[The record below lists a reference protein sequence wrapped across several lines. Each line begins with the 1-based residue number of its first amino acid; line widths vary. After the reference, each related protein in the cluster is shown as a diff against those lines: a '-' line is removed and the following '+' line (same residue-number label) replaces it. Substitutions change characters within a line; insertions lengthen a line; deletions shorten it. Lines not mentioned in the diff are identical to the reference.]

1 MQQHSID
8 SVYATTCAHPPYD
21 YQRRLAESAWP
32 DLLDIPTGL
41 GKTAAV
47 TLAWAY
53 KRGWGRASR
62 TPDPATPRRLIWC
75 LPMRVLVEQSAD
87 AICGWLK
94 ELDALG
100 EEPGDTNKVAVHV
113 LMGGDDGV
121 RGWAQHPEQDQIIIG
136 TQDMLLSRALMRGYG
151 MSRYQWPMDF
161 ALLHNDALW
170 VFDEIQLMGAGLPT
184 STQLEAFRRQL
195 PLAQSSRSLWISATL
210 NPQWLSTVDFRDHLD
225 TLQSLTLS
233 DADRNNPA
241 VSKRLNAAKALKPC
255 LAVPAGAKKDQQKAY
270 LEQLAADI
278 LSAHGD
284 GGPTL
289 TILNTVDRAQ
299 QLTEALLKADENAEV
314 LLLHARFRA
323 AERRQLNQRILAITP
338 EDSLII
344 VATQAIE
351 AGVDLSAARLYTELA
366 PWSSLVQRFGRC
378 NRGGEFNNASVQ
390 WIDLGDEK
398 LAAPYD
404 LNTLTLAREKLENL
418 DSASSSDLPGTDEE
432 RPQTAVLR
440 RRDLIG
446 LFDTDPDLSGFDVD
460 VSAYIRDTDG
470 AQPLQ
475 VFWRADFQNAE
486 QPAPHRDELCPVA
499 IGQLKAHLGKDNTAR
514 QWDGLS
520 RQWNTVKEQQLRP
533 GMTLMLDTALGGY
546 SVSLG
551 FKAKHNPKK
560 EPLAPLERET
570 NMANAIGADPDSYQ
584 AAAVALD
591 IHLQDTHTHARQL
604 CLALGA
610 EAHSDALTTAALWHD
625 VGKAHKTFQHTLHG
639 AENGEPL
646 LAKSTRYG
654 KHQRPYFRH
663 ELASALSWLIN
674 GEQNDQHDLIA
685 YLIAAHHGKV
695 RLSIRAWPGEATP
708 DGKHKRYARGV
719 WDDDNLPAVTAQGLK
734 IPETVLTLDVME
746 LGNSDAG
753 ASWTSRT
760 QALLHEHGPF
770 TLAWLETMVRI
781 ADWRASDSPSTTLA
795 NTDGANSP

>member
-1 MQQHSID
+1 MHQPPID
-8 SVYATTCAHPPYD
+8 AVYTRACGHPPYD
-21 YQRRLAESAWP
+21 YQQRLAEGDWP

-47 TLAWAY
+47 TLAWAA
-53 KRGWGRASR
+53 KRGWGNPAERR
-62 TPDPATPRRLIWC
+62 PDAQTPRRLVWC
-75 LPMRVLVEQSAD
+75 LPMRVLVEQTEA
-87 AICGWLK
+87 AVIKWL
-94 ELDALG
+94 ESLG
-100 EEPGDTNKVAVHV
+100 VYGKPGDNNKVAVQV
-113 LMGGDDGV
+113 LMGGEDGV

-210 NPQWLSTVDFRDHLD
+210 NPQWLSTVDFREHLA
-225 TLQSLTLS
+225 TLQSLSLS
-233 DADRNNPA
+233 DADRDNPA
-241 VSKRLNAAKALKPC
+241 VTRRLNAAKPLSPC
-255 LAVPAGAKKDQQKAY
+255 VIAPTGAKKDEQKTY

-278 LSAHGD
+278 LSAHGE

-289 TILNTVDRAQ
+289 AILNTVDRAQ
-299 QLTEALLKADENAEV
+299 QLTEALLKADKNAEV
-314 LLLHARFRA
+314 LLLHSRFRA

-378 NRGGEFNNASVQ
+378 NRGGEFDHASIQ
-390 WIDLGDEK
+390 WIELGDEK

-404 LNTLTLAREKLENL
+404 MDTLELAREKLDGL
-418 DSASSSDLPGTDEE
+418 DSASSSDLPPTDEE

-475 VFWRADFQNAE
+475 VFWRSDFDNAD

-499 IGQLKAHLGKDNTAR
+499 IGQLKAHLGKDKTAR

-520 RQWNTVKEQQLRP
+520 RQWNTLKEQQLRP
-533 GMTLMLDTALGGY
+533 GMTLMLDTTLGGY
-546 SVSLG
+546 SATLG

-560 EPLAPLERET
+560 EPLAPVERET
-570 NMANAIGADPDSYQ
+570 ALANAIGADPDSHQ

-591 IHLQDTHTHARQL
+591 THLHDVHAHARQL
-604 CLALGA
+604 CTVLGT
-610 EAHSDALTTAALWHD
+610 ESHSDALTTAALWHD

-639 AENGEPL
+639 ADGGAPL

-663 ELASALSWLIN
+663 ELASALSWLVN
-674 GEQNDQHDLIA
+674 GEQNEQHDLIA

-695 RLSIRAWPGEATP
+695 RLSIRAWPGETTP
-708 DGKHKRYARGV
+708 GEKHKRYARGI
-719 WDDDNLPAVTAQGLK
+719 WDGDTLPAVTAQGFHM
-734 IPETVLTLDVME
+734 PETVLELNVME

-760 QALLHEHGPF
+760 QALLNEHGPF
-770 TLAWLETMVRI
+770 TLAWLETLLRI
-781 ADWRASDSPSTTLA
+781 ADWRASDNPSATL
-795 NTDGANSP
+795 NGTDD